1 MVATENLLEDHAY
14 LSGADRLQKMR
25 LIRTHYLYYHMGS
38 NEKEEARSTES
49 AATWGTS
56 CSSSLRSQQGAMLT

>member
-1 MVATENLLEDHAY
+1 MVASENLLEDCAY
-14 LSGADRLQKMR
+14 LNGADRLQKMR
-25 LIRTHYLYYHMGS
+25 LIRTHYLYYHMVS

-56 CSSSLRSQQGAMLT
+56 CSSSLRSQQSAVLT